1 MTVESVDNGNA
12 RNPQKVWK
20 TGNSSWIQK
29 RVKIKDIQNVENNLI
44 LVRCDMEVLYP
55 SLDVEG

>member
-20 TGNSSWIQK
+20 TGNYSWIQE

>member
-1 MTVESVDNGNA
+1 MTVESVDNGNK

-20 TGNSSWIQK
+20 TGNYSWIQK
-29 RVKIKDIQNVENNLI
+29 RVKIKDIQNVEINLV
-44 LVRCDMEVLYP
+44 LVGCDMEALYP